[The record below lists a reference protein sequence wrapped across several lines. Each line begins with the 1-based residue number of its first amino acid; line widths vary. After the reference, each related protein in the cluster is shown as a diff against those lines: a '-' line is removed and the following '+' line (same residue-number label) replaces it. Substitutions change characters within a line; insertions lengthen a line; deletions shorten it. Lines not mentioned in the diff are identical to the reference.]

1 MATKPAFPLI
11 SVIVP
16 AYNLENRIARTLLS
30 LLKQDYPALEIIV
43 VDDCSPDNTASAARD
58 VLEGGGT
65 GFKIIRHDTNLGV
78 SAARNTGMAAS
89 SGEFI
94 LFMDGDDYAD
104 SDFILALY
112 NAMRSSDECDI
123 SFCGYRVRVEETGNE
138 SYRRIPRRLV
148 KYGGRPPYLAALRLL
163 KKFAPNICTVLF
175 RSDFIASRR
184 LLFEQGC
191 SAGED
196 IEFFVKALVQS
207 RRAGISTRCPYVY
220 LIHKGMGSVAQSTT
234 EMQRLTRYAHNTEA
248 HARLASY
255 LDRYASEPLLVSLS
269 KYMLRP
275 QVCQRRLSLLASSND
290 RSSFDA
296 MLSDERVR
304 RTLLSSCRSFC
315 RKPEVFLK
323 SLLLLIAPGVY
334 FDKYKPRKRCR

>member
-138 SYRRIPRRLV
+138 SYRRIPET
-148 KYGGRPPYLAALRLL
+148 
-163 KKFAPNICTVLF
+163 I
-175 RSDFIASRR
+175 
-184 LLFEQGC
+184 
-191 SAGED
+191 
-196 IEFFVKALVQS
+196 
-207 RRAGISTRCPYVY
+207 
-220 LIHKGMGSVAQSTT
+220 
-234 EMQRLTRYAHNTEA
+234 
-248 HARLASY
+248 
-255 LDRYASEPLLVSLS
+255 
-269 KYMLRP
+269 P
-275 QVCQRRLSLLASSND
+275 QIV
-290 RSSFDA
+290 
-296 MLSDERVR
+296 
-304 RTLLSSCRSFC
+304 
-315 RKPEVFLK
+315 
-323 SLLLLIAPGVY
+323 
-334 FDKYKPRKRCR
+334 